1 MYLVTV
7 SNPATATLPAFAGPN
22 RLMSRLRQHAVP
34 ITVAVALASSAAA
47 APAASAA
54 DRFVIRGAGFGHGVG
69 MSQYGAMGFAK
80 NGKSYREIL
89 GHYYTG
95 TQIGELDADPTVRV
109 LLQSRPTVSFTGAAQ
124 AGDKRLDPS
133 KTYTASSF
141 GGAGVVVKTS
151 AGKRVKTFTSPLRIV
166 GPGGNPWRL
175 VGGGNA
181 GTYRGALELRA
192 GISSSGLSAIN
203 AVSLE
208 SYVRGVVARE
218 SPASW
223 PAEALKAQAIAART
237 YAITTNKPGAGFDH
251 YADTRSQV
259 YAGVA
264 AETPTTDAAVAATAH
279 QVVIYGG
286 KPVTTYF
293 FSTSGGKTENNET
306 SALGGSPQPWLRSVD
321 DPYDNVSPKHRWG
334 PIRLTPAQAG
344 AKLRGLVKGTFKG
357 IEVTK
362 RGASPRIVSAEI
374 VGSRGRTTVNGATLR
389 ARFGLNDSWAYF
401 TTVGTDVDAIGD
413 ATDGTDPGSGGAA
426 ARAASST
433 TAARRNGVVHGRII
447 GMKRG
452 TVLRVERRS
461 ADGVWSVETTVKL
474 RKSGRYRATVAR
486 TGAYR
491 VRAGSIIGPV
501 ARLD

>member
-1 MYLVTV
+1 
-7 SNPATATLPAFAGPN
+7 
-22 RLMSRLRQHAVP
+22 MSRLRHTAVP
-34 ITVAVALASSAAA
+34 IAVAVALAGAA
-47 APAASAA
+47 APSGAAAA

-80 NGKSYREIL
+80 NGKTYREIL
-89 GHYYTG
+89 AHYYTG
-95 TQIGELDADPTVRV
+95 TQIGRLDADPTVRV
-109 LLQSRPTVSFTGAAQ
+109 LLQSRGTISFTGAAQ

-133 KTYTASSF
+133 KTYSASSF

-192 GISSSGLSAIN
+192 GISSNGLAAIN

-237 YAITTNKPGAGFDH
+237 YAITTNKPGNGFDH

-264 AETPTTDAAVAATAH
+264 AETPTTDAAIAATARE
-279 QVVIYGG
+279 VVIHDG
-286 KPVTTYF
+286 KPVVTYF

-321 DPYDNVSPKHRWG
+321 DPYDDVSPKHRWG
-334 PIRLTPAQAG
+334 PIRLTTAQAG
-344 AKLRGLVKGTFKG
+344 AKLRGLVKGSFRG
-357 IEVTK
+357 IDVK
-362 RGASPRIVSAEI
+362 RRGASPRIVSAEI
-374 VGSRGRTTVNGATLR
+374 VGTRGRTTVNGATLR

-401 TTVGTDVDAIGD
+401 TTVGTDVDEIGER
-413 ATDGTDPGSGGAA
+413 TDGTDPGSGGAS
-426 ARAASST
+426 ARAAT
-433 TAARRNGVVHGRII
+433 VPARRHGVVHGRII
-447 GMKRG
+447 GLKRG
-452 TVLRVERRS
+452 TTLRVERRS
-461 ADGVWSVETTVKL
+461 ADGVWSVETTAKL
-474 RKSGRYRATVAR
+474 RKNGRYRATVAR

-491 VRAGSIIGPV
+491 VRAGSIVGPV
-501 ARLD
+501 ARLK

>member
-1 MYLVTV
+1 
-7 SNPATATLPAFAGPN
+7 
-22 RLMSRLRQHAVP
+22 MSRFRQHAVP
-34 ITVAVALASSAAA
+34 ITVAVALASGAAA
-47 APAASAA
+47 AGPAAAA

-80 NGKSYREIL
+80 QGKTYREIL
-89 GHYYTG
+89 AHYYSG
-95 TQIGELDADPTVRV
+95 TQIGKLDADPIVRV
-109 LLQSRPTVSFTGAAQ
+109 LLQSRGTVAFTGAAQ

-175 VGGGNA
+175 VGGQNS

-192 GISSSGLSAIN
+192 GISSSGLAAIN
-203 AVSLE
+203 AVTLE
-208 SYVRGVVARE
+208 SYVRGVISRE

-223 PAEALKAQAIAART
+223 PAEALKAQALAART
-237 YAITTNKPGAGFDH
+237 YAITTNKPGTGFDH

-264 AETPTTDAAVAATAH
+264 AETPATDAAVAATAH
-279 QVVIYGG
+279 EVVIYDG

-306 SALGGSPQPWLRSVD
+306 SALGGSPQPWLRSVE

-334 PIRLTPAQAG
+334 PIRLTTGQAG
-344 AKLRGLVKGTFKG
+344 AKLRGLVKGSFKG
-357 IEVTK
+357 IEVVK

-374 VGSRGRTTVNGATLR
+374 VGTRGRTTVNGATLR

-401 TTVGTDVDAIGD
+401 TTVGTEVDESRTS
-413 ATDGTDPGSGGAA
+413 TDETDPGSGGTVARLATAA
-426 ARAASST
+426 AT
-433 TAARRNGVVHGRII
+433 RRNGVVHGRII

-452 TVLRVERRS
+452 TVLKVERRT
-461 ADGVWSVETTVKL
+461 AAGVWSVETTVKL
-474 RKSGRYRATVAR
+474 RKNGRYRATVAR

-491 VRAGSIIGPV
+491 VRAGSIVGPV
-501 ARLD
+501 AKLR